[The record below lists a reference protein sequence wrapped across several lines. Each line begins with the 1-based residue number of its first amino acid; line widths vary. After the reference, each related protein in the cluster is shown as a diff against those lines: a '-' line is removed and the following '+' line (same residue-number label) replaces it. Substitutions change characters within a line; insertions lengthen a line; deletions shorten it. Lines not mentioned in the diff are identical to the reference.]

1 MTGLSFLYQII
12 SIVWIFVAARQFK
25 SEDFFYFLFMAMI
38 ELTTYFVRNIL
49 HSNSNSFAISFSLLI
64 LFSLYNKNIFIKYI
78 YLFGVIF
85 IIASCIDWNALTHE
99 KQIYLMA
106 AFQFLFF
113 VIFLKR
119 FIISTILEKKINFFL
134 LLLMFYELTI
144 LSKLITL
151 ISGSAS
157 AYMFFIITTMFEGI
171 IGFIFLYFRED
182 DHRLIMNIS

>member
-1 MTGLSFLYQII
+1 MPGLSSLFPII
-12 SIVWIFVAARQFK
+12 SVVWILVAVRQYK
-25 SEDFFYFLFMAMI
+25 SEDFFYFFFLAMI
-38 ELTTYFVRNIL
+38 ELTIYFVRNIL

-64 LFSLYNKNIFIKYI
+64 LSFLYNKNLFIKYI

-85 IIASCIDWNALTHE
+85 IIASCIDWNALMHE
-99 KQIYLMA
+99 KQIYLIA

-119 FIISTILEKKINFFL
+119 FIISAILEKKINFFL
-134 LLLMFYELTI
+134 LLLIFYELTI

-157 AYMFFIITTMFEGI
+157 AYMFFIITTVFEGI
-171 IGFIFLYFRED
+171 LGLIFLYFRED
-182 DHRLIMNIS
+182 DHRLIMIIR